1 MKGRGDNFGIS
12 KPMKYDVENYLD
24 LYLKKDLDWEVTFQF
39 LSQMRCV
46 HEEVEYLD
54 LTEKYS

>member
-1 MKGRGDNFGIS
+1 LAYL
-12 KPMKYDVENYLD
+12 PMKYDVENYLD

-46 HEEVEYLD
+46 HKEVEYLD